1 MKDLTCNICDKRSS
15 CRQLCQ
21 AMEKT
26 LNNSIGTNKSYSE
39 TTVKD
44 YNLYVSDIDNIS
56 IYTHGLSDIEH
67 RDVKRIIIAIL
78 TKDQIKLLELY
89 SQGYTQKEIG
99 EKLNVTQSS
108 ISQKLEAIKRELR
121 SSVVQILPYVV

>member
-39 TTVKD
+39 NTVKD
-44 YNLYVSDIDNIS
+44 YNLYVDNMYNI
-56 IYTHGLSDIEH
+56 IYTHGLSDIEN

-78 TKDQIKLLELY
+78 TKDQIELLQLY

-108 ISQKLEAIKRELR
+108 ISQKLEAIKRELKT
-121 SSVVQILPYVV
+121 SLVEVIPYVV

>member
-1 MKDLTCNICDKRSS
+1 MKDLTCNICDKRNS
-15 CRQLCQ
+15 CKQLCN

-26 LNNSIGTNKSYSE
+26 LNNTISKNKSYSE

>member
-39 TTVKD
+39 NTVKD
-44 YNLYVSDIDNIS
+44 YNLSVDNMDNI
-56 IYTHGLSDIEH
+56 IYTHGLSDIEN

-78 TKDQIKLLELY
+78 TKDQIELLQLY

-108 ISQKLEAIKRELR
+108 ISQKLEAIKRELKT
-121 SSVVQILPYVV
+121 SLVEVIPYVV

>member
-39 TTVKD
+39 NTVKD
-44 YNLYVSDIDNIS
+44 YNLSVDNMDNI
-56 IYTHGLSDIEH
+56 IYTHGLSDIEN

-78 TKDQIKLLELY
+78 TKDQIELLQLY

-108 ISQKLEAIKRELR
+108 ISQKLEAIKRELK
-121 SSVVQILPYVV
+121 SSLVEVIPYVV

>member
-1 MKDLTCNICDKRSS
+1 
-15 CRQLCQ
+15 
-21 AMEKT
+21 
-26 LNNSIGTNKSYSE
+26 NKSYSE